1 MCSFVPRPRWAPARG
16 RGLANSRQG
25 LRVSASSGQNPS
37 NTNLKQTSTLKTD
50 PAIRKDWGYIIVYF
64 SFGVKYLT
72 NDLNAEL
79 NIDYIADI
87 YDGNSARY
95 TSKACFI

>member
-1 MCSFVPRPRWAPARG
+1 MRCASRPDTPAASAAFGTGAGGKPGNPSIPHVLLRAPLAPARG

-50 PAIRKDWGYIIVYF
+50 PAIRKD
-64 SFGVKYLT
+64 
-72 NDLNAEL
+72 
-79 NIDYIADI
+79 
-87 YDGNSARY
+87 
-95 TSKACFI
+95 